1 MLEIEKNSKLA
12 ISYFQ
17 IEETSSNDNNN
28 QQVAKFDTLLLQL
41 SRVYFFQEKLLP
53 QNWKKETRPI

>member
-1 MLEIEKNSKLA
+1 MLEIERNSKLA
-12 ISYFQ
+12 ISYSQ

-53 QNWKKETRPI
+53 QNCKKET